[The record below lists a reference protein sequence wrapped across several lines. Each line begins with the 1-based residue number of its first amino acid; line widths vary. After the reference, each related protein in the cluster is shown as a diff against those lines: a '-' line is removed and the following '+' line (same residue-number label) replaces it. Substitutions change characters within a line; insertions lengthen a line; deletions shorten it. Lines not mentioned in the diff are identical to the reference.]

1 MKQSLARLGG
11 DVVGID
17 ASESNIS
24 IANLHASRDPF
35 LPYSSPPPEQPA
47 SSLTSGFS
55 APSRPPTERK
65 GVGSLEY
72 RHTSAEALRD
82 AGEKF
87 DLVCAME
94 VLEHVDEPGEFMKC
108 LGDMLKVC
116 RWLQMFAISDDQY
129 STSELVFILPA
140 TSPWSESA
148 TASPLSSVSSLGFA
162 SIIRSALRPLH
173 PLHNLPN
180 SPLPTPH
187 PYPGRVHPPSRHTRN
202 SHLLEIRET
211 FRTPLL
217 RVYRYGGL

>member
-47 SSLTSGFS
+47 SSFTSGFS

-108 LGDMLKVC
+108 LGDMVKVC

-140 TSPWSESA
+140 TSPWSEST
-148 TASPLSSVSSLGFA
+148 TASPLSSVSSLA
-162 SIIRSALRPLH
+162 LARSLARLRLDHSLSLAATSSSPQS
-173 PLHNLPN
+173 PELPSPN
-180 SPLPTPH
+180 SSPLPWPSLSSVSSHLELTP
-187 PYPGRVHPPSRHTRN
+187 TRN
-202 SHLLEIRET
+202 S
-211 FRTPLL
+211 
-217 RVYRYGGL
+217 